1 MSGSVALTTA
11 QLRELQLRREAVAAL
26 QRDRGLLQRCAE
38 AAGLP
43 ALLPNFG
50 LPHLIVRLPCLPAGS
65 TCPSHAAARLLRV
78 EDDRVEVD
86 LLHEPTANLLRLS
99 DASHRSGPWALT
111 TSVAQLS
118 SDSLAD
124 EELCALRP
132 GALSLTLDHHAQL
145 AELCARLAQFSV
157 SDVRRSAATVR
168 GAAAGR
174 PSTASDLAPSAAAS
188 TGESGTNGDA
198 LSRAAPPPAGSPASS
213 SDKWGSSDM
222 WAESFPELCRL
233 LVSGALPVEV
243 LHNNERSWKDAPPP
257 LRESARDEQAPL
269 MSPAACAAHAGIAG
283 AAAGKAACRHAP
295 AGGGA
300 QLAAGPGCEGR
311 VAGER
316 TRGLSGRGC
325 SPFVSSASQ
334 RRLRARFDPGCDPVY
349 SLGPPVRARV
359 PSLRLVDPALSGRQK
374 REHIWVWKQAVART
388 LRNLDAVAACAEEAS
403 SSECRDDGLRFAVG
417 QLVVCLPY
425 GRAGE
430 TFSRAGE
437 WSTGRVT
444 QLRPTRLGQQA
455 AYQVV
460 LRHGSYVYPPDDSD
474 LHIREWAPE
483 PGIAGEVQVGM
494 EQADAAWS
502 RAPSRRNIAAVLSAE
517 ETAALLSPV
526 GQELLRVAA
535 EAFDVPVEEGHAY
548 RLLRGF
554 ICLSN
559 VTGRHE
565 MLLQPPQAVFDLGMA
580 LSCGEGSAILDHL
593 VRTARSGVEAIDTWR
608 ELLHKA
614 QLVEDEPVAG
624 ATKLV
629 IVGCY
634 SYHAVFFSRLNSA
647 WPSLLAFLTQI
658 TDPAMEASH
667 AATWRR
673 WLLEPF
679 DEWPAGRRN
688 TAGVFQPGYREVAVL
703 WLRWLLGP
711 AARRTGFRAL
721 RAYLAHEAA
730 LTPDEHRA
738 RDDAGRFSLP
748 RAACDALIR
757 SVGELT
763 EDGLMEN
770 LHDPACKA
778 CAVCSRE
785 PRSWRR
791 RPPGDQ
797 GR

>member
-1 MSGSVALTTA
+1 M
-11 QLRELQLRREAVAAL
+11 
-26 QRDRGLLQRCAE
+26 
-38 AAGLP
+38 
-43 ALLPNFG
+43 
-50 LPHLIVRLPCLPAGS
+50 
-65 TCPSHAAARLLRV
+65 
-78 EDDRVEVD
+78 D

-157 SDVRRSAATVR
+157 SDVRRSVGEHSTASPHALGRLLKDESGSGRDAAAADQAAAGRAAASRAAADRAAADRVAVTQAATVR

-198 LSRAAPPPAGSPASS
+198 LSHAAPPPAGSPASS

-222 WAESFPELCRL
+222 WAEAFPELCRL
-233 LVSGALPVEV
+233 LVSGAVPVQV

-388 LRNLDAVAACAEEAS
+388 LRNLDAVDEAACAEEAS
-403 SSECRDDGLRFAVG
+403 SSECRADGLRFAVG
-417 QLVVCLPY
+417 QLVVCRPY

-430 TFSRAGE
+430 TFSRPGE

-444 QLRPTRLGQQA
+444 QLRPPRLGQQA

-474 LHIREWAPE
+474 LHIRE
-483 PGIAGEVQVGM
+483 
-494 EQADAAWS
+494 
-502 RAPSRRNIAAVLSAE
+502 
-517 ETAALLSPV
+517 
-526 GQELLRVAA
+526 
-535 EAFDVPVEEGHAY
+535 
-548 RLLRGF
+548 
-554 ICLSN
+554 
-559 VTGRHE
+559 
-565 MLLQPPQAVFDLGMA
+565 
-580 LSCGEGSAILDHL
+580 
-593 VRTARSGVEAIDTWR
+593 
-608 ELLHKA
+608 
-614 QLVEDEPVAG
+614 
-624 ATKLV
+624 
-629 IVGCY
+629 
-634 SYHAVFFSRLNSA
+634 
-647 WPSLLAFLTQI
+647 
-658 TDPAMEASH
+658 
-667 AATWRR
+667 
-673 WLLEPF
+673 
-679 DEWPAGRRN
+679 
-688 TAGVFQPGYREVAVL
+688 
-703 WLRWLLGP
+703 
-711 AARRTGFRAL
+711 
-721 RAYLAHEAA
+721 
-730 LTPDEHRA
+730 
-738 RDDAGRFSLP
+738 
-748 RAACDALIR
+748 
-757 SVGELT
+757 
-763 EDGLMEN
+763 
-770 LHDPACKA
+770 
-778 CAVCSRE
+778 
-785 PRSWRR
+785 
-791 RPPGDQ
+791 
-797 GR
+797 